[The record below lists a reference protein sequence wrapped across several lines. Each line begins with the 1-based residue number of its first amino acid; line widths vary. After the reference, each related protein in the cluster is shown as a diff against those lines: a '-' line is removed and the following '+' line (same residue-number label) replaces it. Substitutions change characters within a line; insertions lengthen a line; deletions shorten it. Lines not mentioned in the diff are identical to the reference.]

1 MFIKK
6 QIEAKKYNEFVN
18 IEKNKTVKTQKNFI
32 EIISNKLDVIKADL
46 FEECKR
52 LLTNQMLI

>member
-18 IEKNKTVKTQKNFI
+18 IEKNKTVRTQKNFI

-52 LLTNQMLI
+52 LLANQILI

>member
-18 IEKNKTVKTQKNFI
+18 IEKNKTVRTQKNFI

-52 LLTNQMLI
+52 LLTTQMLI